1 MNKQTKFKLQS
12 TQLIPL
18 SFLAAILIGTV
29 LLLLPAAKAGEGS
42 ASFTTAFFT
51 STTSICVTGLVVV
64 DTFAYWSLFGKIVIL
79 ILIQLKILSLS
90 VDNAS

>member
-29 LLLLPAAKAGEGS
+29 LLLLPVAKAGEGS
-42 ASFTTAFFT
+42 ASFTTAFFSFFFRT
-51 STTSICVTGLVVV
+51 IAFTAVTFRTG
-64 DTFAYWSLFGKIVIL
+64 TFFTAFASAVLFTLACTI
-79 ILIQLKILSLS
+79 
-90 VDNAS
+90 AF